1 MIIFVGGRSNVG
13 KSTLIFRLTG
23 KWVKRGK
30 RPGGVTRRPV
40 EVNWR
45 GKKVVDMP
53 GFGFMSG
60 GVPKRVQERVKDEI
74 VRFIEDNAGGEIEL
88 AVLVVDGKAAPE
100 IIDRWEKRGGEI
112 PIDVEFYGFLR
123 ELGGIPVVVA
133 VNKMDKIKNIQRTIN
148 FLAGKFGVPYG
159 EINETFVPVSAKF
172 GKNLFEMRKLMEKK
186 LKEGRKKPPAGSE
199 NLEDDVGDGLLDA
212 VE

>member
-1 MIIFVGGRSNVG
+1 MIIFAGRSNVG

-30 RPGGVTRRPV
+30 RPGVTRKPV

-45 GKKVVDMP
+45 GKTVVDMP

-60 GVPKRVQERVKDEI
+60 VPKRVQEKVKDEI
-74 VRFIEDNAGGEIEL
+74 VRFIEENADEIEL

-100 IIDRWEKRGGEI
+100 IIERWEKRGEI

-123 ELGGIPVVVA
+123 ELNIPVIVA
-133 VNKMDKIKNIQRTIN
+133 VNKLDKIKNLQRTIN
-148 FLAGKFGVPYG
+148 FLAEKFGVPYS
-159 EINETFVPVSAKF
+159 EIDETFVPISAKF
-172 GKNLFEMRKLMEKK
+172 GKNLDKLRLLMEKK
-186 LKEGRKKPPAGSE
+186 LREGRKPPTTESE
-199 NLEDDVGDGLLDA
+199 DFENDVGDGLLNA

>member
-1 MIIFVGGRSNVG
+1 MIIFAGRSNVG

-30 RPGGVTRRPV
+30 RPGVTRKPT

-45 GKKVVDMP
+45 GKTIVDLP

-60 GVPKRVQERVKDEI
+60 VPKKVQERIKDEI
-74 VRFIEDNAGGEIEL
+74 VHFIEDNADEIEL

-100 IIDRWEKRGGEI
+100 IIERWEKRGEI
-112 PIDVEFYGFLR
+112 PIDVEFYQFLR
-123 ELGGIPVVVA
+123 ELGIPTIVA
-133 VNKMDKIKNIQRTIN
+133 VNKLDKIKNLGRTIN
-148 FLAGKFGVPYG
+148 FLAEKFGVPYS
-159 EINETFVPVSAKF
+159 EIDETFVPISAKF
-172 GKNLFEMRKLMEKK
+172 GKNLDKLRLLMEKK
-186 LKEGRKKPPAGSE
+186 MREKRAKQEKSE

-212 VE
+212 VEG